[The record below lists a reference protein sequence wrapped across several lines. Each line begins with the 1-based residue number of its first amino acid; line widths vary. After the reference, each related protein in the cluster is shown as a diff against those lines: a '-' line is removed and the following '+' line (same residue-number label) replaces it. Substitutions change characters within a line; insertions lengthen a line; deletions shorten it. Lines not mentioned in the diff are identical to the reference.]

1 MHPQSTCVSV
11 CYRLTAAFMCLR
23 KVTVILSFGQLIQ
36 YSTLKHDAAWPI
48 PVDSHT
54 KIVTC
59 VRIYIC
65 DCTEGGV
72 FLVLQKKRE
81 REGAVLKNSSFT
93 EEQRKKWLG
102 VMKRD
107 YMSSE
112 ESGDDDFIVLH
123 SLPWH
128 SDYVSY

>member
-1 MHPQSTCVSV
+1 M
-11 CYRLTAAFMCLR
+11 
-23 KVTVILSFGQLIQ
+23 SFGQLIQ

-72 FLVLQKKRE
+72 FLLLQKKRE
-81 REGAVLKNSSFT
+81 RGAVLKNSSFT